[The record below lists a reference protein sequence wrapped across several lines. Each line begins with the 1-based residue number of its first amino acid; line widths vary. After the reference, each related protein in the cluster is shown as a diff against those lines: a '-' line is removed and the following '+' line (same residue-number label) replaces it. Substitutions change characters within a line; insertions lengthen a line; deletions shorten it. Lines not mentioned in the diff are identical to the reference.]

1 MTAKRFK
8 SPAPLVAALSLALTL
23 PLSASARA
31 DAPASPAAAPEDL
44 PAPDAPSTVPADLPL
59 GPLPEG
65 TELSAPTAIPLG
77 PPPAQAPTPPEP
89 RVITHLTPGASYTRT
104 WHRSVALKT
113 VVERR
118 SRRTSIEDHSVD
130 RLEATIVYQPQASR
144 YLIEVTTSHH
154 ARGSISEPASELPP
168 ARARLFCEQSP
179 IGAVACVDATSGQPV
194 AWPDWAPLD
203 LNPWMSSAGLQPN
216 YRWRRS
222 IDNAGLLGWHDTNSQ
237 TARMVLAV
245 SNPVVDSDEQTA
257 IAGTVTA
264 SAHLT
269 VLATDLPYDI
279 SGTVTATFDQRE
291 ALLDRVVIDLASHVE
306 HQASSVNVPFRW
318 ERQMATRMTIETS
331 APGSKN

>member
-1 MTAKRFK
+1 MIRPTKLVRAQLLRAGGAPSTAGPRMTAKRFK

-77 PPPAQAPTPPEP
+77 PTPTPAPTEPEP

-144 YLIEVTTSHH
+144 YLIEVTPLTTRVGTSQAPTQSCPPH
-154 ARGSISEPASELPP
+154 ARASS
-168 ARARLFCEQSP
+168 ASRARSARSRVWTQPAASP
-179 IGAVACVDATSGQPV
+179 SPGPTGRH
-194 AWPDWAPLD
+194 W
-203 LNPWMSSAGLQPN
+203 
-216 YRWRRS
+216 
-222 IDNAGLLGWHDTNSQ
+222 
-237 TARMVLAV
+237 
-245 SNPVVDSDEQTA
+245 
-257 IAGTVTA
+257 
-264 SAHLT
+264 
-269 VLATDLPYDI
+269 I
-279 SGTVTATFDQRE
+279 STHG
-291 ALLDRVVIDLASHVE
+291 
-306 HQASSVNVPFRW
+306 
-318 ERQMATRMTIETS
+318 
-331 APGSKN
+331 